1 MRRRLHLSTPVILCL
16 LAEMSFAQPAGPP
29 PAPIVRAVPPGMEQM
44 AAAQA
49 EAAAP
54 RPDAHWRSG
63 FTLRAGF
70 GVGSFIAA
78 RSTVERSSST
88 TVTLGLG
95 GFATKNLA
103 IYLQLEGTSGGDDD
117 LMTEDLGF
125 VGLTADYF
133 LTDRLVLGGGV
144 GQTQTTVRVPEVD
157 GYLWPEGR
165 DGFGAQG
172 RASYVLTQR
181 RKHALD
187 LTGAVTT
194 GVFDRLQVTT
204 ANLQIAYRF
213 L

>member
-1 MRRRLHLSTPVILCL
+1 M
-16 LAEMSFAQPAGPP
+16 AAAQPAGQPAGP

-49 EAAAP
+49 QEAAARAEAMAP
-54 RPDAHWRSG
+54 KPDAYWRKG

-78 RSTVERSSST
+78 RVTTERSTST
-88 TVTLGLG
+88 TFTLGLG
-95 GFATKNLA
+95 GFPTNKLA
-103 IYLQLEGTSGGDDD
+103 VYLQLEGTSSGNNDE
-117 LMTEDLGF
+117 MTTDGLGF

-133 LTDRLVLGGGV
+133 LADRFVLGGGV
-144 GQTQTTVRVPEVD
+144 GQTTTSVWVPRD
-157 GYLWPEGR
+157 GGYAWPEER

-172 RASYVLTQR
+172 RASYVLTQQ

-187 LTGAVTT
+187 LSGAVTT
-194 GVFDRLQVTT
+194 GVFDRMQVTT
-204 ANLQIAYRF
+204 VNLQIAYRF

>member
-1 MRRRLHLSTPVILCL
+1 M
-16 LAEMSFAQPAGPP
+16 AEAQPAGPP

-54 RPDAHWRSG
+54 KPDEHWRSG
-63 FTLRAGF
+63 FTLRVGF

-78 RSTVERSSST
+78 RTSTERSTST
-88 TVTLGLG
+88 TFTLGLG
-95 GFATKNLA
+95 GFPTKNIA
-103 IYLQLEGTSGGDDD
+103 VYLQLEGTSNGNDD
-117 LMTEDLGF
+117 LMTEGLGF

-133 LTDRLVLGGGV
+133 VTDRIVLGGGV
-144 GQTQTTVRVPEVD
+144 GQTTTTVWSTGAY
-157 GYLWPEGR
+157 GYPDAEER

-187 LTGAVTT
+187 LSGALTT
-194 GVFDRLQVTT
+194 GKFDRMQVTT
-204 ANLQIAYRF
+204 VNLQIAYRF